1 MSRGSELN
9 GLGMRF
15 GSFTLSAVSSTVI
28 CLAVGFWLGP
38 PLPLSP
44 APRRLAE
51 QRMLQALEEP
61 SALDVQ
67 SVPLRDAIRQ
77 LASRHGI
84 RIMLDRGALGD
95 VGLWGNEPVTHKV
108 SGIRLG
114 SVLRLLLKD
123 LGLDFCVHDGEIVIT
138 TSDAMCGPRYLV
150 GAVYPMVPPAIGSRS
165 SGENDIAHL
174 IRSEVEPTEWFGGP
188 GEMRV
193 IPGALVVIQRSQTHR
208 DIELALQQLE
218 RLREYSDSTCPVSLW
233 PDCRSD
239 MEKHIAT
246 ALEQT
251 TGLDFDDASLADV
264 CRTLRERF
272 AIPIEIDDKALQDVG
287 VGVDVPV
294 TVHVRDVTLET
305 GLRLMLRDLDLTC
318 DVRGDVLLI
327 MTPECADWQFSRV
340 YPISDL
346 IGYGDDNAG
355 YRLVELVT
363 TVVHPV
369 VWGFAG
375 GPFTARLLD
384 SQFLIVSADPEIH
397 AEVETFLGELRRAL
411 DDRASRMDHIG
422 ISPTTRKIECALKER
437 VSLEFQ
443 EARVSDIVEWVMGKW
458 EVNVRLDRH
467 VVDDPTVQID
477 KPISCNLPD
486 VTLEDGLRQLLATS
500 GMDIVVRDDIL
511 WFVRPDDRAWER
523 PNRWYNIR
531 GIVDPDLG
539 LLDPRALVEVILR
552 AIGNYEVSGDTH
564 ALWGDATVY
573 RGMLIVSETRDN
585 HKAIARILGYLTNN
599 AERLRHELRSADLPR
614 ESVMERLLRE
624 IRTHVV
630 PLPDVDNGIEDHTKA
645 STVETR
651 PGEPP

>member
-1 MSRGSELN
+1 M
-9 GLGMRF
+9 
-15 GSFTLSAVSSTVI
+15 I
-28 CLAVGFWLGP
+28 GFWLGP
-38 PLPLSP
+38 SVPLSP
-44 APRRLAE
+44 APRRVAE
-51 QRMLQALEEP
+51 QRILQALDEP

-67 SVPLRDAIRQ
+67 GVPLRDAIGQ

-84 RIMLDRGALGD
+84 RILLDRGALRD
-95 VGLWGNEPVTHKV
+95 VGLSGNEPVTRKV

-114 SVLRLLLKD
+114 SVLRLMLRD
-123 LGLDFCVHDGEIVIT
+123 LELEFCVHDGSIVIT
-138 TSDAMCGPRYLV
+138 TSDAMCGTRYLV

-165 SGENDIAHL
+165 SGENDIADL
-174 IRSEVEPTEWFGGP
+174 IRSEVEPTEWSVLGGP

-193 IPGALVVIQRSQTHR
+193 IPGALVAIQRPHTHR
-208 DIELALQQLE
+208 DIELVLQQLE
-218 RLREYSDSTCPVSLW
+218 RLREYSASTCPVNLW

-239 MEKHIAT
+239 MEKRIAT

-251 TGLDFDDASLADV
+251 TELDFDDASLADV
-264 CRTLRERF
+264 CRTLSERF
-272 AIPIEIDDKALQDVG
+272 AIPIEIDDKTLQDVG

-294 TVHVRDVTLET
+294 TVHVRDVTLEM

-346 IGYGDDNAG
+346 IGYGDDNGG

-437 VSLEFQ
+437 VSVEFQ
-443 EARVSDIVEWVMGKW
+443 EARVPDIIEWVMGKW

-467 VVDDPTVQID
+467 VVDDPAVQID

-500 GMDIVVRDDIL
+500 EMDIVVRDDIL
-511 WFVRPDDRAWER
+511 WFVRPEDRAWER
-523 PNRWYNIR
+523 PNRWYNVR

-573 RGMLIVSETRDN
+573 RGMLIVSETRDS
-585 HKAIARILGYLTNN
+585 HKAIARIVGHLTSN

-614 ESVMERLLRE
+614 EAVIERLLQE
-624 IRTHVV
+624 IRTHLV
-630 PLPDVDNGIEDHTKA
+630 PLPGNDNRIEDHTKA
-645 STVETR
+645 SNAKT
-651 PGEPP
+651 GLGGPP